1 MAKISTTLGKIGS
14 KPHGK
19 VSPVQGNV
27 YNNQGNN
34 NDTELARSVAKQK
47 GWGIDEEDQII
58 SPGGTVI
65 AKNIA
70 EAAEKMS
77 QKGWIIPGS
86 GISWRN
92 IPDDGQDAADAL
104 NI

>member
-1 MAKISTTLGKIGS
+1 MARISTTLGKVGS
-14 KPHGK
+14 KPHGE

-27 YNNQGNN
+27 YNNRGNN
-34 NDTELARSVAKQK
+34 NATELARSVAKQK

-58 SPGGTVI
+58 SPKGTVI

-70 EAAEKMS
+70 EAAEKMA

-86 GISWRN
+86 GINWSE

-104 NI
+104 NR